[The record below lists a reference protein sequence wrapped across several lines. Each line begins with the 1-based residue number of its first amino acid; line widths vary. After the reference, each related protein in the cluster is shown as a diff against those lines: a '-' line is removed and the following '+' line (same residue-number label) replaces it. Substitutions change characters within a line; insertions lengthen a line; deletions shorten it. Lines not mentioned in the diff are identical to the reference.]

1 MHTNGVFLDGLC
13 VRVVY
18 QPEYSPC
25 SVTVTARAIV
35 APLKSH
41 VYPRVYHDAP
51 VRRPRVDLSFISQS
65 VCIFVFWHDVAGVIP
80 PQHAPP
86 SLGLRE
92 AR

>member
-13 VRVVY
+13 VRVMH

-25 SVTVTARAIV
+25 GVTVTARAIV
-35 APLKSH
+35 ALLKSH
-41 VYPRVYHDAP
+41 VYPRVYAA

-65 VCIFVFWHDVAGVIP
+65 VCIFVFWHGVAG
-80 PQHAPP
+80 PP